1 MLKTPFKLSLMPI
14 KKENKS
20 KYPKNWKQISE
31 DIRFNRANNKCE
43 FCGAINHSYVNK
55 HTRELCAKDE
65 YDAIRI
71 ILTVAHL
78 DHNPE
83 NCDYSN
89 LKALCQKC
97 HNNYDKEHRAETRKE
112 TKEKNNI
119 NQLKIN
125 L

>member
-1 MLKTPFKLSLMPI
+1 MPI
-14 KKENKS
+14 KPENK
-20 KYPKNWKQISE
+20 KRYPKNWKQISE

-43 FCGAINHSYVNK
+43 MCGCENYKLHPVTGSKV
-55 HTRELCAKDE
+55 
-65 YDAIRI
+65 

-78 DHNPE
+78 DHTPE

-97 HNNYDKEHRAETRKE
+97 HNNYDVNHRKQTRFK
-112 TKEKNNI
+112 TKNKN
-119 NQLKIN
+119 QFVIN